1 VRERTTVRHTKIR
14 LTSTDQMPATPT
26 LNDRSAAA
34 RSQLIIAL
42 DTPTASKAR
51 EIVDEL
57 SGEVFAFKIGL
68 QLFTAEGPAF
78 VSELV
83 KKGERVFLD
92 LKFHD
97 IPNTTAMAAVSA
109 ARLGVWMMNFHAA
122 AGREALETARAA
134 VEDVC
139 VKESL
144 RKPLLIGVT
153 LLTSSGQAH
162 LNELAFDGTAEEYVI
177 RMAKAVDAAGLDGV
191 VASAREA
198 SAIKRAVRDSFV
210 VVTPGIRPLNG
221 TFGDQKRVTTFR
233 EAIEAGATY
242 AVVGRPVT
250 AEKDRRAALATLIG

>member
-1 VRERTTVRHTKIR
+1 MTVRLIR
-14 LTSTDQMPATPT
+14 IRSTSTDQMPATTPLT
-26 LNDRSAAA
+26 DRSAAA
-34 RSQLIIAL
+34 RSHLIVAI
-42 DTPTASKAR
+42 DTPTAAKAR

-57 SGEVFAFKIGL
+57 SGEVFAFKVGL

-83 KKGERVFLD
+83 ERGEKVFLD

-122 AGREALETARAA
+122 AGREALEAARLA

-139 VKESL
+139 SKESL
-144 RKPLLIGVT
+144 QKPLLIGVT
-153 LLTSSGQAH
+153 LLTSSGDDH
-162 LNELAFDGTAEEYVI
+162 LNELGFDGTAEEYVI

-198 SAIKRAVRDSFV
+198 ASIRGATRPGFV
-210 VVTPGIRPLNG
+210 IVTPGIRPLGG

-233 EAIEAGATY
+233 EAVEAGATY
-242 AVVGRPVT
+242 AVAGRPIT
-250 AEKDRRAALATLIG
+250 AEKDKRAAVVSLIA

>member
-1 VRERTTVRHTKIR
+1 
-14 LTSTDQMPATPT
+14 MPTIPA
-26 LNDRSAAA
+26 LKDRQTAAQ
-34 RSQLIIAL
+34 SHLIIAL
-42 DTPTASKAR
+42 DTPDASKAR

-57 SGEVFAFKIGL
+57 SGEVFAFKVGL
-68 QLFTAEGPAF
+68 QLFTAEGPEF

-122 AGREALETARAA
+122 AGREALEAARAA

-139 VKESL
+139 LKENL
-144 RKPLLIGVT
+144 QKPLLIGVT
-153 LLTSSGQAH
+153 LLTSSGQGH
-162 LNELAFDGTAEEYVI
+162 LNELGFDGTAEDYVI
-177 RMAKAVDAAGLDGV
+177 RMARIVEAAGLDGV

-198 SAIKRAVRDSFV
+198 TAIKRAVRDSFV
-210 VVTPGIRPLNG
+210 IVTPGIRPISG

-242 AVVGRPVT
+242 AVAGRPVT
-250 AEKDRRAALATLIG
+250 AESDRRAALASLIA